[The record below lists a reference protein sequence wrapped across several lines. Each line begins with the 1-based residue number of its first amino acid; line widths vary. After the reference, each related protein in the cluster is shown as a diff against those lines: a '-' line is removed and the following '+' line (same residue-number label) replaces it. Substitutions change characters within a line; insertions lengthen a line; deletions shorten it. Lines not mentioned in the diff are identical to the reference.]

1 MRIDRIK
8 LISEMAIQ
16 EIKVGE
22 LSEKAGVSR
31 VTISA
36 MRSGK
41 SCTKNSAIHVA
52 RGNIEKAKA
61 ADAIREL
68 SIKLQREVRER
79 KASRQVTNELIRAT
93 I

>member
-16 EIKVGE
+16 GIKVGE

-52 RGNIEKAKA
+52 RALGVDVE
-61 ADAIREL
+61 EL
-68 SIKLQREVRER
+68 LEQPR
-79 KASRQVTNELIRAT
+79 KEQKQ
-93 I
+93 